1 MQSNISK
8 RLRVDFCLKPFAGL
22 ARDPNMQILSWQS
35 FWLLRM
41 RVHLSACRNFAD
53 VLKDQEDQRATEY
66 IEYTCSPESL
76 GRRFAAALL
85 PRLFRKN
92 RRSLLLDVNVMATL
106 LQQVLKSQ
114 EQMQQM
120 ISAKQETHHDD
131 VQYVSPVTPAG
142 C

>member
-1 MQSNISK
+1 MFA
-8 RLRVDFCLKPFAGL
+8 RV
-22 ARDPNMQILSWQS
+22 S
-35 FWLLRM
+35 
-41 RVHLSACRNFAD
+41 
-53 VLKDQEDQRATEY
+53 E
-66 IEYTCSPESL
+66 
-76 GRRFAAALL
+76 
-85 PRLFRKN
+85 
-92 RRSLLLDVNVMATL
+92 SLLLDVNVMATL

>member
-1 MQSNISK
+1 MQLNTSK

-22 ARDPNMQILSWQS
+22 ARDPNMQILSGQS
-35 FWLLRM
+35 FWFLRM

-53 VLKDQEDQRATEY
+53 VLKDQEDHQATASY
-66 IEYTCSPESL
+66 VEYTCSRE
-76 GRRFAAALL
+76 
-85 PRLFRKN
+85 
-92 RRSLLLDVNVMATL
+92 SLLLDVNVMATL

-120 ISAKQETHHDD
+120 IAAKQKTHHCD
-131 VQYVSPVTPAG
+131 VQYISPVTPAG